1 MYTVLSG
8 FIITGSNHSAAVLG
22 SAYCNREA
30 SQSGVIA
37 YFDSGIKTVAV
48 AMDYLAGHP
57 E

>member
-8 FIITGSNHSAAVLG
+8 FIITGSNYSAAVLG